1 MAAAEVAGSLT
12 TPAETAPIAEHVPAG
27 DHVPAGESAHGDRL
41 PGLDGLRAIA
51 VLAVVAY
58 HADLGWL
65 PGGFLGVDVFF
76 VISGFLITTLLLAER
91 ERLGRIRL
99 RAFWMRRARRL
110 LPALFLVLAAT
121 LTLAV
126 VLAPDEVARLRGDTL
141 AALGYVTNW
150 YLIVRQQSYFEAMGR
165 PSPLLHLWSLAVEEQ
180 FYVVWPL
187 VLAAGLL
194 LVRRRGMLVASLA
207 GAIGSALLMAWL
219 YRPGVDPSRVYYG
232 TDTHATGLL
241 LGAALALAW
250 TPVREVLTSVAG
262 TAAGPAGL
270 PGAAGVT
277 VAAPGVTVAARGP
290 RDLPPWP
297 EEPVRPVPVR
307 RARSFAPTSWD
318 VIGVAGLLVMGL
330 CFVLLDEYEPVL
342 YPGGFVVLDLATAA
356 VIVAAVHAR
365 GRLGTHVLDR
375 QPLRWI
381 GERSYGIYLWHWPI
395 FTLTRPNLDVA
406 LDPLPD
412 LALRVALTLVAAEA
426 SYRFVETPIRRGAL
440 GRAWHR
446 WRSVPRVRRLS
457 VYRWPLASGGAILAV
472 ALVVGARVAGATPPP
487 PPPYL
492 AVTSIDAGGA
502 LGSAAPA
509 PTASA
514 GRAAGTASPG
524 GGSGVPGDTS
534 ASPAAGSTASGG
546 SSAPQGAAGP
556 GDPGVGGAGAGA
568 SPGTSPG
575 TASAPGGGV
584 MPGSLAVP
592 GGSPPASPSVAK
604 APRVLAIGDSVM
616 LGAVAQLRGAI
627 RGIEVNAAI
636 GRPFGTGIAILQQRE
651 KEGLLPGTVVIGLGD
666 NGWITSQQVDQAM
679 QVLGTATTVVFV
691 NLKEPRSWE
700 LHDNAVLA
708 QAALR
713 YSNVSVVDWHDAGDR
728 HPEYFWDDAI
738 HLRPRGRK
746 RTPSWWLRRCRSRS
760 RRPRPRRRSRL
771 RLRPGRRP
779 SCRRP
784 VGGATRRGIAR
795 TAACR
800 VHRAAVAGSIA
811 GRNPGQRGPV
821 AASPP
826 TPPSIS
832 RPAAARPA
840 AVDQDA
846 ARASS
851 RRSMKTS
858 WAALIR
864 RRASPVSNQAT
875 RSISGNDCSRPDPGG
890 HSSANSLLRAA
901 AGSRSPAAA
910 HAVTTLPPFW
920 RVDPSG
926 MNGGSGTAVP
936 VSSRNSRTA
945 AGNRSS
951 PSDGSPFGIDQ
962 SPRSFVAWNGPPGCA
977 SRTSSRPAR
986 SR

>member
-1 MAAAEVAGSLT
+1 MAAAAVAGSLT
-12 TPAETAPIAEHVPAG
+12 TPAEAAPIAERVPSG
-27 DHVPAGESAHGDRL
+27 EHVPAGESPRGDRL
-41 PGLDGLRAIA
+41 PGLDGLRGIA
-51 VLAVVAY
+51 VLAVIVY

-91 ERLGRIRL
+91 ERLGRIGL

-207 GAIGSALLMAWL
+207 GATGSALLMAWL

-250 TPVREVLTSVAG
+250 TPVRGALASVGSTVGGPIEPSA
-262 TAAGPAGL
+262 AAGM
-270 PGAAGVT
+270 T
-277 VAAPGVTVAARGP
+277 VAAPGVPVAAPGVPVAARGP

-297 EEPVRPVPVR
+297 EEPVRTAPAR
-307 RARSFAPTSWD
+307 RARSFARTSWD
-318 VIGVAGLLVMGL
+318 LLGVAGLLVVGL
-330 CFVLLDEYEPVL
+330 CFVLLDEYDPVL

-356 VIVAAVHAR
+356 VIVAAVHAS
-365 GRLGTHVLDR
+365 GRLGTQVLDR

-395 FTLTRPNLDVA
+395 FTLTRPNLDVP

-412 LALRVALTLVAAEA
+412 LLLRVALTLVAAEA

-440 GRAWHR
+440 GRAWCR
-446 WRSVPRVRRLS
+446 WRSMPRARRLS
-457 VYRWPLASGGAILAV
+457 VYRWPLASGGAVLAV

-492 AVTSIDAGGA
+492 AVTSIDTGGA
-502 LGSAAPA
+502 SGSVAPA

-514 GRAAGTASPG
+514 AAAAGTALP
-524 GGSGVPGDTS
+524 GSGSGAPGDTG
-534 ASPAAGSTASGG
+534 AGPGPGPGSTASGD
-546 SSAPQGAAGP
+546 SSALQGAAGT
-556 GDPGVGGAGAGA
+556 GGAGTGEAGTGA
-568 SPGTSPG
+568 SPGTSAAG
-575 TASAPGGGV
+575 TSAPDGGT

-592 GGSPPASPSVAK
+592 GASPSASASVVK

-616 LGAVAQLRGAI
+616 LGAVSQLRGAI
-627 RGIEVNAAI
+627 RGIEVDAAI

-679 QVLGTATTVVFV
+679 QVLGSTTKVVFV

-700 LHDNAVLA
+700 SHDNAVLA

-713 YSNVSVVDWHDAGDR
+713 YPNVSVADWHDAGDR
-728 HPEYFWDDAI
+728 HPEYFWDDGI
-738 HLRPRGRK
+738 HLRPAGAQAYAQLVAATLPK
-746 RTPSWWLRRCRSRS
+746 PLPIPSSAPSPTPSPS
-760 RRPRPRRRSRL
+760 
-771 RLRPGRRP
+771 PGSSTLVQAGP
-779 SCRRP
+779 SAEP
-784 VGGATRRGIAR
+784 A
-795 TAACR
+795 
-800 VHRAAVAGSIA
+800 
-811 GRNPGQRGPV
+811 V
-821 AASPP
+821 AASTAP
-826 TPPSIS
+826 
-832 RPAAARPA
+832 PAAAPT
-840 AVDQDA
+840 V
-846 ARASS
+846 
-851 RRSMKTS
+851 
-858 WAALIR
+858 
-864 RRASPVSNQAT
+864 P
-875 RSISGNDCSRPDPGG
+875 P
-890 HSSANSLLRAA
+890 
-901 AGSRSPAAA
+901 SPA
-910 HAVTTLPPFW
+910 P
-920 RVDPSG
+920 
-926 MNGGSGTAVP
+926 
-936 VSSRNSRTA
+936 
-945 AGNRSS
+945 
-951 PSDGSPFGIDQ
+951 
-962 SPRSFVAWNGPPGCA
+962 
-977 SRTSSRPAR
+977 
-986 SR
+986 

>member
-12 TPAETAPIAEHVPAG
+12 IPAETAPIAERVPA
-27 DHVPAGESAHGDRL
+27 DEHVPAGERARGDRL

-51 VLAVVAY
+51 VLAVVVY

-110 LPALFLVLAAT
+110 LPALFLVLVAT

-194 LVRRRGMLVASLA
+194 LVRRRGMLVASLV
-207 GAIGSALLMAWL
+207 GAIGSALLMGWL
-219 YRPGVDPSRVYYG
+219 YQPGVDPSRVYYG

-250 TPVREVLTSVAG
+250 TPVREMLASVAG
-262 TAAGPAGL
+262 TAGGSAGL
-270 PGAAGVT
+270 PPAAGVMAVAGVT
-277 VAAPGVTVAARGP
+277 AAAPGVTAAAQAVTAAGPGP

-297 EEPVRPVPVR
+297 EEPVPPVPAR
-307 RARSFAPTSWD
+307 RPRSFAPTSWD
-318 VIGVAGLLVMGL
+318 VLGVAGLLAMGL
-330 CFVLLDEYEPVL
+330 CFVLLDEYEPAL

-365 GRLGTHVLDR
+365 GHLGTHVLDR

-412 LALRVALTLVAAEA
+412 LVLRVALTLVAAEA
-426 SYRFVETPIRRGAL
+426 SYRFLETPIRRGAL
-440 GRAWHR
+440 GRAWQR
-446 WRSVPRVRRLS
+446 WRSVPRARRLS
-457 VYRWPLASGGAILAV
+457 TYRWPAASGGAILAV

-502 LGSAAPA
+502 PGSAAPA

-514 GRAAGTASPG
+514 GHAAGTASPG
-524 GGSGVPGDTS
+524 GGSGVPGD
-534 ASPAAGSTASGG
+534 AGAGPGPGSTAGDG
-546 SSAPQGAAGP
+546 SSALQGAAGP
-556 GDPGVGGAGAGA
+556 GDAGTGGTGTAA
-568 SPGTSPG
+568 SPGTAPG
-575 TASAPGGGV
+575 TTPAPDGGV

-592 GGSPPASPSVAK
+592 EGSPPASPSVAK

-616 LGAVAQLRGAI
+616 LGAVTQLRGAV

-666 NGWITSQQVDQAM
+666 NGWITSQQMDQAM
-679 QVLGTATTVVFV
+679 QVLGSTTKVIFV

-700 LHDNAVLA
+700 SHDNAVLA

-713 YSNVSVVDWHDAGDR
+713 YPNVSVVDWHDAGDR
-728 HPEYFWDDAI
+728 HPEYFWDDGI
-738 HLRPRGRK
+738 HLRPAGAQAYAQLVAAALPK
-746 RTPSWWLRRCRSRS
+746 PLPPPSSAPSLAPSPS
-760 RRPRPRRRSRL
+760 PL
-771 RLRPGRRP
+771 PGSSTLVPPGP
-779 SCRRP
+779 SAEP
-784 VGGATRRGIAR
+784 
-795 TAACR
+795 
-800 VHRAAVAGSIA
+800 AVATSTA
-811 GRNPGQRGPV
+811 P
-821 AASPP
+821 
-826 TPPSIS
+826 
-832 RPAAARPA
+832 PAAAPT
-840 AVDQDA
+840 V
-846 ARASS
+846 
-851 RRSMKTS
+851 
-858 WAALIR
+858 
-864 RRASPVSNQAT
+864 P
-875 RSISGNDCSRPDPGG
+875 P
-890 HSSANSLLRAA
+890 
-901 AGSRSPAAA
+901 SPA
-910 HAVTTLPPFW
+910 P
-920 RVDPSG
+920 
-926 MNGGSGTAVP
+926 
-936 VSSRNSRTA
+936 
-945 AGNRSS
+945 
-951 PSDGSPFGIDQ
+951 
-962 SPRSFVAWNGPPGCA
+962 
-977 SRTSSRPAR
+977 
-986 SR
+986 